1 LGVVI
6 ARKYTAPS
14 APGRPVIFMTER
26 VTPKNEGYVADGSY
40 LGDQW
45 RGVGGLAGF
54 EAAIEQGPGLF
65 LAAVGIIIA
74 AAAAVFAILWYFTAP
89 RFAGIAEALPRTV
102 LFGGG
107 VLFLYV
113 ALEYAGIV
121 ATTYSG
127 RPLLLPL
134 GRSTRAVMKLVAP
147 ARRLAGLFGSSKDRM
162 AHSAVQVSNAITRAT
177 RKEAGEAGPVL
188 VLLPRCLQRPECAQP
203 IVEDIDSCRRCGK
216 CPVADL
222 LGLRNEFEGV
232 IMAVLTGGSVVPAAV
247 SHFKPRA
254 VIGVACE
261 RELITGIYVVG
272 DRPVIGV
279 ANQRPL
285 GPCRATTLDMAE
297 LRAEIEAF
305 LAKG

>member
-1 LGVVI
+1 
-6 ARKYTAPS
+6 
-14 APGRPVIFMTER
+14 MTER

-45 RGVGGLAGF
+45 RGIGGLAGF

-74 AAAAVFAILWYFTAP
+74 AAAAFFAILWYFTAP
-89 RFAGIAEALPRTV
+89 RFAAFAETLPRVV
-102 LFGGG
+102 LFAGG
-107 VLFLYV
+107 VLLLY
-113 ALEYAGIV
+113 AFLEYAGIV

-147 ARRLAGLFGSSKDRM
+147 ARRLARLFGSSKDRM
-162 AHSAVQVSNAITRAT
+162 AHSAVQVSNAITRAARKGT
-177 RKEAGEAGPVL
+177 REPGPVL

-203 IVEDIDSCRRCGK
+203 IVEDIDNCRRCGK
-216 CPVADL
+216 CPIADL
-222 LGLRNEFEGV
+222 LDLRNEFEGV

-247 SHFKPRA
+247 SHFEPRA

-272 DRPVIGV
+272 DKPVIGV

-285 GPCRATTLDMAE
+285 GPCRGTTLDMAE
-297 LRAEIEAF
+297 LRAEIETF
-305 LAKG
+305 LEKG

>member
-1 LGVVI
+1 
-6 ARKYTAPS
+6 
-14 APGRPVIFMTER
+14 MTGR
-26 VTPKNEGYVADGSY
+26 VTPKDAGYVADGGY

-54 EAAIEQGPGLF
+54 EPVIEQGPGLF

-74 AAAAVFAILWYFTAP
+74 AAAAFFVILWYFTAP
-89 RFAGIAEALPRTV
+89 RFAAFTDALPRTV
-102 LFGGG
+102 LFAGG
-107 VLFLYV
+107 VLLLYV
-113 ALEYAGIV
+113 ILEYAGIV

-127 RPLLLPL
+127 KPLLLPL

-147 ARRLAGLFGSSKDRM
+147 ARRLAGLFGSSRDRM

-177 RKEAGEAGPVL
+177 HKGAGKPGPVL

-203 IVEDIDSCRRCGK
+203 IVEDIDSCRRCGQ
-216 CPVADL
+216 CPMTAL
-222 LGLRNEFEGV
+222 LELRDESEGF

-247 SHFKPRA
+247 RHFEPRA

-279 ANQRPL
+279 ANRRPE
-285 GPCRATTLDMAE
+285 GPCRATTVDMAE
-297 LRAEIEAF
+297 LRAVVENF
-305 LAKG
+305 LVKKKPID